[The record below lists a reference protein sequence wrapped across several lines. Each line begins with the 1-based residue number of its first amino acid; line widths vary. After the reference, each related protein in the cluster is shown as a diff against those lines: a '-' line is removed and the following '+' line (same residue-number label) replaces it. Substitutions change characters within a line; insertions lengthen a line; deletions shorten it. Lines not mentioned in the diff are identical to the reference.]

1 MVRESRAKTQRRQ
14 ERNLCALAAL
24 REILSHGKAPMFQTE
39 AMSGVSRKV
48 LHSLLPRPGLVVA
61 IGCVELINR

>member
-39 AMSGVSRKV
+39 AMSG
-48 LHSLLPRPGLVVA
+48 
-61 IGCVELINR
+61 